1 MGATP
6 HGDAQRNRARQGTGR
21 RRPGL
26 TSRARRAP
34 LLVLAGLWLVPGLG
48 PAGAG
53 AQTPSDAAVA
63 RAVREALEG
72 DDGFRAVRV
81 SVADG
86 EATLAGRV
94 PTLRAKTQA
103 IERSLRVDGIER
115 VVSELA
121 IPRVEDE
128 RRLAQAVVASIVTYP
143 VYTMFDYVHGGVR
156 DGVVMLAGDVTPERD
171 KAGELVD
178 RIARIPGVQD
188 IRSTVET
195 LPVGAGDTRLR
206 RVLAAS
212 IFANDFFHRYA
223 RLRLPPFH
231 VIVRRGTVTLTGF
244 VRDRVER
251 RVLEQVVRGTFGVTR
266 VVNEL
271 DTERAP

>member
-1 MGATP
+1 M
-6 HGDAQRNRARQGTGR
+6 
-21 RRPGL
+21 
-26 TSRARRAP
+26 TSRARLAP
-34 LLVLAGLWLVPGLG
+34 LLVLPSLWLVPGLG

-53 AQTPSDAAVA
+53 AQASSDAELARSVLQA
-63 RAVREALEG
+63 LDRGDELRAVG
-72 DDGFRAVRV
+72 VT
-81 SVADG
+81 VAAG

-94 PTLRAKTQA
+94 PTLRAKSEA
-103 IERSLRVDGIER
+103 IERALRVEGIER
-115 VVSELA
+115 VASELE
-121 IPRVEDE
+121 IPRIEDE
-128 RRLAQAVVASIVTYP
+128 RRLAQAVVASIVNYP
-143 VYTMFDYVHGGVR
+143 FYTMFDYVHGGVQ

-212 IFANDFFHRYA
+212 IFENGFFHRYA

-244 VRDRVER
+244 VRDPVER
-251 RVLEQVVRGTFGVTR
+251 RVMEQVVRRTFGVTR

-271 DTERAP
+271 GTERAP

>member
-1 MGATP
+1 M
-6 HGDAQRNRARQGTGR
+6 
-21 RRPGL
+21 

-34 LLVLAGLWLVPGLG
+34 LLVLPILWLVADLDPRC
-48 PAGAG
+48 AF
-53 AQTPSDAAVA
+53 AQTSSEAALTRSVLQ
-63 RAVREALEG
+63 ALDPVDEL
-72 DDGFRAVRV
+72 RAVRV
-81 SVADG
+81 TVADG

-103 IERSLRVDGIER
+103 IEQALRVEGIER

-121 IPRVEDE
+121 IPRIEDE
-128 RRLAQAVVASIVTYP
+128 RRLAQAVVASIVNYP
-143 VYTMFDYVHGGVR
+143 FYTMFDYVHGGVR

-244 VRDRVER
+244 VRDPVER
-251 RVLEQVVRGTFGVTR
+251 RVLEQVVRRTFGVTR

-271 DTERAP
+271 GTERAP

>member
-1 MGATP
+1 M
-6 HGDAQRNRARQGTGR
+6 
-21 RRPGL
+21 
-26 TSRARRAP
+26 TSRARLAP
-34 LLVLAGLWLVPGLG
+34 LLVLPILWLVPGLG
-48 PAGAG
+48 PASAG
-53 AQTPSDAAVA
+53 VQAPSDVEVA

-72 DDGFRAVRV
+72 DDGFQAVRV
-81 SVADG
+81 TVADG

-103 IERSLRVDGIER
+103 IEQALRVEGVER
-115 VVSELA
+115 VASELA
-121 IPRVEDE
+121 IPRIEDE
-128 RRLAQAVVASIVTYP
+128 RRLAQAVVASIVNYP
-143 VYTMFDYVHGGVR
+143 FYTMFDYVHGGVR

-171 KAGELVD
+171 KAGELVG

-244 VRDRVER
+244 VRDPVER
-251 RVLEQVVRGTFGVTR
+251 RVLEQVVRRTFGVTR
-266 VVNEL
+266 VINEL

>member
-1 MGATP
+1 MIDATP
-6 HGDAQRNRARQGTGR
+6 NGSARRERAGETGG

-26 TSRARRAP
+26 TSRARQAP
-34 LLVLAGLWLVPGLG
+34 LLVLAILWLVPGLG
-48 PAGAG
+48 PASAG
-53 AQTPSDAAVA
+53 AQTPSDADVA
-63 RAVREALEG
+63 RAVREALAG
-72 DDGFRAVRV
+72 HDGFRAVRV
-81 SVADG
+81 TVADG

-121 IPRVEDE
+121 IPRVDDE
-128 RRLAQAVVASIVTYP
+128 RRLAQSVAASIVNYP
-143 VYTMFDYVHGGVR
+143 FYTMFDYVHGGVR

-195 LPVGAGDTRLR
+195 LPVGAGDRRLR
-206 RVLAAS
+206 RVLAAG
-212 IFANDFFHRYA
+212 IFANGFFHRYA

-231 VIVRRGTVTLTGF
+231 VIVRRGTVTLTGV
-244 VRDRVER
+244 VRDPVER
-251 RVLEQVVRGTFGVTR
+251 RVLEHVVRRTFGVTR

-271 DTERAP
+271 DTERGP